1 MTSFNIVDLFDPNVF
16 HPKELSVLGIDL
28 SVEHIGAFQC
38 SITGVAKA
46 VVCAIVSLG

>member
-1 MTSFNIVDLFDPNVF
+1 MTSFNIMDLICANVF
-16 HPKELSVLGIDL
+16 HPKNLSVLGIDL

-46 VVCAIVSLG
+46 VLCAIVSVG